1 MGVSNEQFIDAVS
14 RTMNSDIPVHKEV
27 VEKLLSIEDFIAFK
41 KVMVKRNNELN
52 KKSLTLYEE
61 QKSDQVP

>member
-1 MGVSNEQFIDAVS
+1 MDSN
-14 RTMNSDIPVHKEV
+14 IPVHKEV